1 MIFNLLEVNAL
12 FLIPWL
18 VTILLAIGIHEFSHA
33 LAGYLQGDDTAQRAG
48 RLTLNPFA
56 HVDWLGLALL
66 LFIGFGWGKPTP
78 FNPHN
83 LKYKKWGGALVSVAG
98 PLSNV
103 IMLVV
108 ALTTYKLLGF
118 TNLNWSAST
127 NLLEVFL
134 LFMVQLN
141 LVLFVFNLIPI
152 PPLDGSKILYSFLGP
167 QRQALITMLETN
179 GPWFLLALIIFGQGI
194 LDKIV
199 SFFFV
204 LFYNLFNLI

>member
-108 ALTTYKLLGF
+108 ALTAYKLLGF

>member
-1 MIFNLLEVNAL
+1 MIFTLLEVNPL

-48 RLTLNPFA
+48 RLTLNPLA

-78 FNPHN
+78 FNPYN
-83 LKYKKWGGALVSVAG
+83 LKYKKWGGALVSIAG

-103 IMLVV
+103 IMLVA
-108 ALTTYKLLGF
+108 ALTAYKLLGF

-141 LVLFVFNLIPI
+141 MVLFVFNLIPI

-167 QRQALITMLETN
+167 KRQALITMLETN
-179 GPWFLLALIIFGQGI
+179 GPWFLLALIVFGQGI

-204 LFYNLFNLI
+204 FFYNLFNLI

>member
-33 LAGYLQGDDTAQRAG
+33 LAGYLQGDDTAQREG

-78 FNPHN
+78 FNPYN
-83 LKYKKWGGALVSVAG
+83 LKYKKWGSALVSIAG

-103 IMLVV
+103 VMVLLSLI
-108 ALTTYKLLGF
+108 TYKLLGF
-118 TNLNWSAST
+118 TNLNWANSG

-141 LVLFVFNLIPI
+141 MVLFVFNLIPI

-194 LDKIV
+194 LDRII
-199 SFFFV
+199 SFFFI

>member
-33 LAGYLQGDDTAQRAG
+33 LAGYVQGDDTAQREG
-48 RLTLNPFA
+48 RLTLNPIA

-78 FNPHN
+78 FNPYN
-83 LKYKKWGGALVSVAG
+83 LKYKKWGSALVSIAG
-98 PLSNV
+98 PISNV
-103 IMLVV
+103 IMVFL
-108 ALTTYKLLGF
+108 ALITYKLVGF
-118 TNLNWSAST
+118 TNLSWANST

-152 PPLDGSKILYSFLGP
+152 PPLDGSKILYTFLGP
-167 QRQALITMLETN
+167 QRQTLITMLETN

-194 LDKIV
+194 LDRII

-204 LFYNLFNLI
+204 LFYNMFNLI